1 VKKEYFVYILTN
13 KSKTLYTGVTNNLIR
28 RVSEHKE
35 KKIHGF
41 TRKYNINK
49 LLYYEVTNDVYA
61 AISREKQIKGLLRS
75 KKIALIESINPESCD
90 LSENWYE

>member
-1 VKKEYFVYILTN
+1 MKKEYFVYILTN